1 MKYSD
6 YNYIATMIG
15 DFSKV
20 PVHIYKNNE
29 LIFYYSTTY
38 FIKDPISIY
47 QSDILKI
54 SDHIGY
60 FLTENFSCYG
70 VVNSNEYKF
79 VIGPTKQVSSSASNL
94 LELAIQLD
102 IPNEEIDEFIIAMQ
116 ENNHIPFENLMQL
129 MLFLNYILNNEKYSL
144 EDIFID
150 DSLQKHFAQKTSHHG
165 TDHSLP
171 DKLSDQ
177 DIIFHSTYDLE
188 ENLMNMIRKGDYIS
202 LSNLLESSPLFK
214 IDVMG
219 SNHLRF
225 LKNTFI
231 AIATLASHAAIQG
244 GMTPDDAY
252 TLIDNY
258 ILMCELLNDCNRI
271 DNLGRLMIIDFAKR
285 VNQLYKGTQA
295 SRLILDVSNYIN
307 RHMSEQITV
316 EAMSKEFFM
325 SRSYLSKRFKAESNV
340 TLTDFILT
348 KKTDEAKHLLRYT
361 KQSLTAISLHLGFSS
376 PGHFSRVFR
385 KYASVSPKEY
395 RKKYTK
401 EYVQHKGDNTVN

>member
-1 MKYSD
+1 MKYVD
-6 YNYIATMIG
+6 YSYIATMIG
-15 DFSKV
+15 DFSRV

-29 LIFYYSTTY
+29 LIFYYSITH
-38 FIKDPISIY
+38 FIKDPISIH

-60 FLTENFSCYG
+60 LLTDNFSCYG
-70 VVNSNEYKF
+70 IVNSDEYKF
-79 VIGPTKQVSSSASNL
+79 VIGPTKQVSSTASNL

-102 IPNEEIDEFIIAMQ
+102 IPKEHIDEFIIAMQ
-116 ENNHIPFENLMQL
+116 EIKHIPFENLMQI
-129 MLFLNYILNNEKYSL
+129 MCFLNYILNNEKCSL

-150 DSLQKHFAQKTSHHG
+150 GSLQEHFAKKTSRHG
-165 TDHSLP
+165 TDHSLS
-171 DKLSDQ
+171 DKLSEQ

-188 ENLMNMIRKGDYIS
+188 ENFMNMIRKGDYIS
-202 LSNLLESSPLFK
+202 ISNLLENSPIFK
-214 IDVMG
+214 KDVME

-225 LKNTFI
+225 FKNSFV
-231 AIATLASHAAIQG
+231 AIATLASRAAIQG
-244 GMTPDDAY
+244 GMNPDDAF

-258 ILMCELLNDCNRI
+258 ILMCELLDDCNRI
-271 DNLGRLMIIDFAKR
+271 NNLGRLMVIDFAKR

-295 SRLILDVSNYIN
+295 SHLILDVSNYIN
-307 RHMSEQITV
+307 RHMSEAITV
-316 EAMSKEFFM
+316 EAMSKDFFM

-348 KKTDEAKHLLRYT
+348 KKIDEAKHLLRYT

-385 KYASVSPKEY
+385 KYASISPKEY
-395 RKKYTK
+395 REK
-401 EYVQHKGDNTVN
+401 NTN

>member
-1 MKYSD
+1 MKFVD

-15 DFSKV
+15 DFSRV

-29 LIFYYSTTY
+29 LIFYYSITH
-38 FIKDPISIY
+38 FIKDPISIH

-60 FLTENFSCYG
+60 LLTDNFSCYG
-70 VVNSNEYKF
+70 IVNSNEYKF
-79 VIGPTKQVSSSASNL
+79 VIGPTKQVSSTASNL

-102 IPNEEIDEFIIAMQ
+102 IPKEDIDEFIIAMQ
-116 ENNHIPFENLMQL
+116 EIKHIPFENLMQI
-129 MLFLNYILNNEKYSL
+129 MCFLNYILNNEKCSL

-150 DSLQKHFAQKTSHHG
+150 DSLQEHFAKKTSRHG
-165 TDHSLP
+165 TDHSL
-171 DKLSDQ
+171 SD
-177 DIIFHSTYDLE
+177 
-188 ENLMNMIRKGDYIS
+188 MNMIRKGDYIS
-202 LSNLLESSPLFK
+202 ISNLLENSPIFK
-214 IDVMG
+214 KDVME

-225 LKNTFI
+225 FKNSFV
-231 AIATLASHAAIQG
+231 AIATLASRAAIQG
-244 GMTPDDAY
+244 GMNPDDAF

-258 ILMCELLNDCNRI
+258 ILMCELLDDCNRI
-271 DNLGRLMIIDFAKR
+271 NNLGRLMVMDFAKR

-295 SRLILDVSNYIN
+295 SHLILDVSNYIN
-307 RHMSEQITV
+307 RHMSEAITV
-316 EAMSKEFFM
+316 EAMSKDFFM

-395 RKKYTK
+395 REKYT
-401 EYVQHKGDNTVN
+401 N

>member
-1 MKYSD
+1 MKFVD

-15 DFSKV
+15 DFSRV

-29 LIFYYSTTY
+29 LIFYYSITH
-38 FIKDPISIY
+38 FIKDPISIH

-60 FLTENFSCYG
+60 LLTDNFSCCG
-70 VVNSNEYKF
+70 IVNSNEYKF
-79 VIGPTKQVSSSASNL
+79 VIGPTKQVSSTASNL

-102 IPNEEIDEFIIAMQ
+102 IPKEDIDEFIIAMQ
-116 ENNHIPFENLMQL
+116 EIKHIPFENLMQI
-129 MLFLNYILNNEKYSL
+129 MCFLNYILNNEKCSL

-150 DSLQKHFAQKTSHHG
+150 DSLQEHFAKKTSRHG
-165 TDHSLP
+165 TDHSLS
-171 DKLSDQ
+171 DKLSEQ

-188 ENLMNMIRKGDYIS
+188 ENFMNMIRKGDYIS
-202 LSNLLESSPLFK
+202 ISNLLENSPIFK
-214 IDVMG
+214 KDVME

-225 LKNTFI
+225 FKNSFV
-231 AIATLASHAAIQG
+231 AIATLASRAAIQG
-244 GMTPDDAY
+244 GMNPDDAF

-258 ILMCELLNDCNRI
+258 ILMCELLDDCNRI
-271 DNLGRLMIIDFAKR
+271 NNLGRLMVMDFAKR

-295 SRLILDVSNYIN
+295 SHLILDVSNYIN
-307 RHMSEQITV
+307 RHMSEAITV
-316 EAMSKEFFM
+316 EAMSKDFFM

-395 RKKYTK
+395 REKYT
-401 EYVQHKGDNTVN
+401 N

>member
-1 MKYSD
+1 
-6 YNYIATMIG
+6 MIG
-15 DFSKV
+15 DFSRV

-29 LIFYYSTTY
+29 LIFYYSITH
-38 FIKDPISIY
+38 FIKDPISIH

-60 FLTENFSCYG
+60 LLTDNFSCY
-70 VVNSNEYKF
+70 VIVNSNEYKF
-79 VIGPTKQVSSSASNL
+79 VIGPTKQVSSTASNL

-102 IPNEEIDEFIIAMQ
+102 IPKEDIDEFIIAMQ
-116 ENNHIPFENLMQL
+116 EIKHIPFENLMQI
-129 MLFLNYILNNEKYSL
+129 MCFLNYILNNEKCSL

-150 DSLQKHFAQKTSHHG
+150 DSLQEHFAKKTSRHG
-165 TDHSLP
+165 TDHSLS
-171 DKLSDQ
+171 DKLSEQ

-188 ENLMNMIRKGDYIS
+188 ENFMNMIRKGDYIS
-202 LSNLLESSPLFK
+202 ISNLLENSPIFK
-214 IDVMG
+214 KDVME

-225 LKNTFI
+225 FKNSFV
-231 AIATLASHAAIQG
+231 AIATLASRAAIQG
-244 GMTPDDAY
+244 GMNPDDAF

-258 ILMCELLNDCNRI
+258 ILMCELLDDCNRI
-271 DNLGRLMIIDFAKR
+271 NNLGRLMVMDFAKR

-295 SRLILDVSNYIN
+295 SHLILDVSNYIN
-307 RHMSEQITV
+307 RHMSEAITV
-316 EAMSKEFFM
+316 EAMSKDFFM

-395 RKKYTK
+395 REKYT
-401 EYVQHKGDNTVN
+401 N

>member
-1 MKYSD
+1 MKFVD

-15 DFSKV
+15 DFSRV

-29 LIFYYSTTY
+29 LIFYYSITH
-38 FIKDPISIY
+38 FIKDPISIH

-60 FLTENFSCYG
+60 LLTDIFSCYG
-70 VVNSNEYKF
+70 IVNSNEYKF
-79 VIGPTKQVSSSASNL
+79 VIGPTKQVSSTASNL

-102 IPNEEIDEFIIAMQ
+102 IPKEDIDEFIIAMQ
-116 ENNHIPFENLMQL
+116 EIKHIPFENLMQI
-129 MLFLNYILNNEKYSL
+129 MCFLNYILNNEKCSL

-150 DSLQKHFAQKTSHHG
+150 DSLQEHFAKKTSRHG
-165 TDHSLP
+165 TDHSLS
-171 DKLSDQ
+171 DKLSEQ

-188 ENLMNMIRKGDYIS
+188 ENFMNMIRKGDYIS
-202 LSNLLESSPLFK
+202 ISNLLENSPIFK
-214 IDVMG
+214 KDVMG

-225 LKNTFI
+225 FKNSFV
-231 AIATLASHAAIQG
+231 AIATLASRAAIQG
-244 GMTPDDAY
+244 GMNPDDAF

-258 ILMCELLNDCNRI
+258 ILMCELLDDCNRI
-271 DNLGRLMIIDFAKR
+271 NNLGRLMVMDFAKR

-295 SRLILDVSNYIN
+295 SHLILDVSNYIN
-307 RHMSEQITV
+307 RHMSEAITV
-316 EAMSKEFFM
+316 EAMSKDFFM

-395 RKKYTK
+395 REKYT
-401 EYVQHKGDNTVN
+401 N

>member
-1 MKYSD
+1 MKFVD

-15 DFSKV
+15 DFSRV

-29 LIFYYSTTY
+29 LIFYYSITH
-38 FIKDPISIY
+38 FIKDPISIH

-54 SDHIGY
+54 SDLIGY
-60 FLTENFSCYG
+60 LLTDNFSCYG
-70 VVNSNEYKF
+70 IVNSDEYKF
-79 VIGPTKQVSSSASNL
+79 VIGPTKQVSSTASNL

-102 IPNEEIDEFIIAMQ
+102 IPKEHIDEFIIAMQ
-116 ENNHIPFENLMQL
+116 EIKHIPFENLMQI
-129 MLFLNYILNNEKYSL
+129 MCFLNYILNNEKCSL

-150 DSLQKHFAQKTSHHG
+150 DSLQKHFAKKTSRHG
-165 TDHSLP
+165 TGHSLS
-171 DKLSDQ
+171 DKLSEQ

-188 ENLMNMIRKGDYIS
+188 ENFMNMIRKGDYIS
-202 LSNLLESSPLFK
+202 ISNLLENSQIFK
-214 IDVMG
+214 KDVME

-225 LKNTFI
+225 FKNSFV
-231 AIATLASHAAIQG
+231 AVATLASRAAIQG
-244 GMTPDDAY
+244 GMNPDDAF

-258 ILMCELLNDCNRI
+258 ILMCELLDDCNRI
-271 DNLGRLMIIDFAKR
+271 NNLGRLMVIDFAKR

-295 SRLILDVSNYIN
+295 SHLILDVSNYIN
-307 RHMSEQITV
+307 RHMSEAITV
-316 EAMSKEFFM
+316 EAMSKDFFM
-325 SRSYLSKRFKAESNV
+325 SRSYLSKRFKAESTV

-395 RKKYTK
+395 REKYT
-401 EYVQHKGDNTVN
+401 N

>member
-1 MKYSD
+1 MKFAD

-15 DFSKV
+15 DFSGV

-29 LIFYYSTTY
+29 LIFYYSITH
-38 FIKDPISIY
+38 FIKDPISIH

-60 FLTENFSCYG
+60 LLTDNFSCYG
-70 VVNSNEYKF
+70 IVNSNEYKF
-79 VIGPTKQVSSSASNL
+79 VIGPTKQVSSTASNL

-102 IPNEEIDEFIIAMQ
+102 IPKEDIDEFIIAMQ
-116 ENNHIPFENLMQL
+116 EIKHIPFENLMQI
-129 MLFLNYILNNEKYSL
+129 MCFLNYILNNEKCSL

-150 DSLQKHFAQKTSHHG
+150 DSLQEHFAKKTSRHG
-165 TDHSLP
+165 TDHSLS
-171 DKLSDQ
+171 DKLSEQ

-188 ENLMNMIRKGDYIS
+188 ENFMNMIRKGDYIS
-202 LSNLLESSPLFK
+202 ISNLLENSPIFK
-214 IDVMG
+214 KDVME

-225 LKNTFI
+225 FKNSFV
-231 AIATLASHAAIQG
+231 AIATLASRAAIQG
-244 GMTPDDAY
+244 GMNPDDAF

-258 ILMCELLNDCNRI
+258 IH
-271 DNLGRLMIIDFAKR
+271 LGRLMVIDFAKR

-295 SRLILDVSNYIN
+295 SHLILDVSNYIN
-307 RHMSEQITV
+307 RHMSEAITV

-348 KKTDEAKHLLRYT
+348 KKIDEAKHLLRYT

-385 KYASVSPKEY
+385 KYVSISPKEY
-395 RKKYTK
+395 REK
-401 EYVQHKGDNTVN
+401 NTN

>member
-1 MKYSD
+1 MKFVD

-15 DFSKV
+15 DFSRV

-29 LIFYYSTTY
+29 LIFYYSITH
-38 FIKDPISIY
+38 FIKDPISIH

-60 FLTENFSCYG
+60 LLTDNFSCY
-70 VVNSNEYKF
+70 VIVNSNEYKF
-79 VIGPTKQVSSSASNL
+79 VIGPTKQVSSTASNL

-102 IPNEEIDEFIIAMQ
+102 IPKEDIDEFIIAMQ
-116 ENNHIPFENLMQL
+116 EIKHIPFENLMQI
-129 MLFLNYILNNEKYSL
+129 MCFLNYILNNEKCSL

-150 DSLQKHFAQKTSHHG
+150 DSLQEHFAKKTSRHG
-165 TDHSLP
+165 TDHSLS
-171 DKLSDQ
+171 DKLSEQ

-188 ENLMNMIRKGDYIS
+188 ENFMNMIRKGDYIS
-202 LSNLLESSPLFK
+202 ISNLLENSPIFK
-214 IDVMG
+214 KDVME

-225 LKNTFI
+225 LKNSFV
-231 AIATLASHAAIQG
+231 AIATLASRAAIQG
-244 GMTPDDAY
+244 GMNPDDAF

-258 ILMCELLNDCNRI
+258 ILMCELLDDCNRI
-271 DNLGRLMIIDFAKR
+271 NNLGRLMVMDFAKR

-295 SRLILDVSNYIN
+295 SHLILDVSNYIN
-307 RHMSEQITV
+307 RHMSEAITV
-316 EAMSKEFFM
+316 EAMSKDFFM

-395 RKKYTK
+395 REKYT
-401 EYVQHKGDNTVN
+401 N

>member
-1 MKYSD
+1 
-6 YNYIATMIG
+6 MIG
-15 DFSKV
+15 DFSRV

-29 LIFYYSTTY
+29 LIFYYSITH
-38 FIKDPISIY
+38 FIKDPISIH

-60 FLTENFSCYG
+60 LLTDNFSCYG
-70 VVNSNEYKF
+70 IVNSNEYKI
-79 VIGPTKQVSSSASNL
+79 VIGPTKQVSSTASNL

-102 IPNEEIDEFIIAMQ
+102 IPKEDIDEFIIAMQ
-116 ENNHIPFENLMQL
+116 EIKHIPFENLMQI
-129 MLFLNYILNNEKYSL
+129 MCFLNYILNNEKCSL

-150 DSLQKHFAQKTSHHG
+150 DSLQEHFAKKTSRHG
-165 TDHSLP
+165 TDHSLS
-171 DKLSDQ
+171 DKLSEQ

-188 ENLMNMIRKGDYIS
+188 ENFMNMIRKGDYIS
-202 LSNLLESSPLFK
+202 ISNLLENSPIFK
-214 IDVMG
+214 KDVME

-225 LKNTFI
+225 FKNSFV
-231 AIATLASHAAIQG
+231 AIATLASRAAIQG
-244 GMTPDDAY
+244 GMNPDDAF

-258 ILMCELLNDCNRI
+258 ILMCELLDDCNRI
-271 DNLGRLMIIDFAKR
+271 NNLGRLMVMDFAKR

-295 SRLILDVSNYIN
+295 SHLILDVSNYIN
-307 RHMSEQITV
+307 RHMSEAITV
-316 EAMSKEFFM
+316 EAMSKDFFM

-395 RKKYTK
+395 REKYT
-401 EYVQHKGDNTVN
+401 N

>member
-1 MKYSD
+1 MKFVD

-15 DFSKV
+15 DFSRV

-29 LIFYYSTTY
+29 LIFYYSITH
-38 FIKDPISIY
+38 FIKDPISIH

-60 FLTENFSCYG
+60 LLTDNFSCDG
-70 VVNSNEYKF
+70 IVNSNEYKF
-79 VIGPTKQVSSSASNL
+79 VIGPTKQVSSTASNL

-102 IPNEEIDEFIIAMQ
+102 IPKEDIDEFIIAMQ
-116 ENNHIPFENLMQL
+116 EIKHIPFENLMQI
-129 MLFLNYILNNEKYSL
+129 MCFLNYILNNEKCSL

-150 DSLQKHFAQKTSHHG
+150 DSLQEHFAKKTSRHG
-165 TDHSLP
+165 TDHSLS
-171 DKLSDQ
+171 DKLSEQ

-188 ENLMNMIRKGDYIS
+188 ENFMNMIRKGDYIS
-202 LSNLLESSPLFK
+202 ISNLLENSPIFK
-214 IDVMG
+214 KDVMG

-225 LKNTFI
+225 FKNSFV
-231 AIATLASHAAIQG
+231 AIATLASRAAIQG
-244 GMTPDDAY
+244 GMNPDDAF

-258 ILMCELLNDCNRI
+258 ILMCELLDDCNRI
-271 DNLGRLMIIDFAKR
+271 NNLGRLMVMDFAKR

-295 SRLILDVSNYIN
+295 SHLILDVSNYIN
-307 RHMSEQITV
+307 RHMSEAITV
-316 EAMSKEFFM
+316 EAMSKDFFM

-395 RKKYTK
+395 REKYT
-401 EYVQHKGDNTVN
+401 N

>member
-1 MKYSD
+1 
-6 YNYIATMIG
+6 MIG
-15 DFSKV
+15 DFSRV

-29 LIFYYSTTY
+29 LIFYYSITH
-38 FIKDPISIY
+38 FIKDPISIH

-60 FLTENFSCYG
+60 LLTDNFSCYG
-70 VVNSNEYKF
+70 IVNSNEYKF
-79 VIGPTKQVSSSASNL
+79 VIGPTKQVSSTASNL

-102 IPNEEIDEFIIAMQ
+102 IPKEDIDEFIIAMQ
-116 ENNHIPFENLMQL
+116 EIKHIPFENLMQI
-129 MLFLNYILNNEKYSL
+129 MCFLNYILNNEKCSL

-150 DSLQKHFAQKTSHHG
+150 DSLQEHFAKKTSRHG
-165 TDHSLP
+165 TDHSLS
-171 DKLSDQ
+171 DKLSEQ

-188 ENLMNMIRKGDYIS
+188 ENFMNMIRKGDYIS
-202 LSNLLESSPLFK
+202 ISNLLENSPIFK
-214 IDVMG
+214 KDVME

-225 LKNTFI
+225 FKNSFV
-231 AIATLASHAAIQG
+231 AIATLASRAAIQG
-244 GMTPDDAY
+244 GMNPDDAF

-258 ILMCELLNDCNRI
+258 ILMCELLDDCNRI
-271 DNLGRLMIIDFAKR
+271 NNLGRLMVMDFAKR

-295 SRLILDVSNYIN
+295 SHLILDVSNYIN
-307 RHMSEQITV
+307 RHMSEAITV
-316 EAMSKEFFM
+316 EAMSKVFFM

-395 RKKYTK
+395 REKYT
-401 EYVQHKGDNTVN
+401 N

>member
-1 MKYSD
+1 MKFVD

-15 DFSKV
+15 DFSRV

-29 LIFYYSTTY
+29 LIFYYSITH
-38 FIKDPISIY
+38 FIKDPISIH

-60 FLTENFSCYG
+60 LLTDNFSCYG
-70 VVNSNEYKF
+70 IANSNEYKF
-79 VIGPTKQVSSSASNL
+79 VIGPTKQVSSTASNL

-102 IPNEEIDEFIIAMQ
+102 IPKEDIDEFIIAMQ
-116 ENNHIPFENLMQL
+116 EIKHIPFENLMQI
-129 MLFLNYILNNEKYSL
+129 MCFLNYILNNEKCSL

-150 DSLQKHFAQKTSHHG
+150 DSLQEHFAKKTSRHG
-165 TDHSLP
+165 TDHSLS
-171 DKLSDQ
+171 DKLSEQ

-188 ENLMNMIRKGDYIS
+188 ENFMNMIRKGDYIS
-202 LSNLLESSPLFK
+202 ISNLLENSPIFK
-214 IDVMG
+214 KDVME

-225 LKNTFI
+225 FKNSFV
-231 AIATLASHAAIQG
+231 AIATLASRAAIQG
-244 GMTPDDAY
+244 GMNPDDAF

-258 ILMCELLNDCNRI
+258 ILMCELLDDCNRI
-271 DNLGRLMIIDFAKR
+271 NNLGRLMVMDFAKR

-295 SRLILDVSNYIN
+295 SHLILDVSNYIN
-307 RHMSEQITV
+307 RHMSEAITV
-316 EAMSKEFFM
+316 EAMSKDFFM

-395 RKKYTK
+395 REKYT
-401 EYVQHKGDNTVN
+401 N

>member
-1 MKYSD
+1 MKFVD

-15 DFSKV
+15 DFSRV

-29 LIFYYSTTY
+29 LIFYYSITH
-38 FIKDPISIY
+38 FIKDPISIH

-60 FLTENFSCYG
+60 LLTDNFSCYG
-70 VVNSNEYKF
+70 IVNSNEYKF
-79 VIGPTKQVSSSASNL
+79 VIGPTKQVSSTASNL

-102 IPNEEIDEFIIAMQ
+102 ISKEDIDEFIIAMQ
-116 ENNHIPFENLMQL
+116 EIKHIPFENLMQI
-129 MLFLNYILNNEKYSL
+129 MCFLNYILNNEKCSL

-150 DSLQKHFAQKTSHHG
+150 DSLQEHFAKKTSRHG
-165 TDHSLP
+165 TDHSLS
-171 DKLSDQ
+171 DKLSEQ

-188 ENLMNMIRKGDYIS
+188 ENFMNMIRKGDYIS
-202 LSNLLESSPLFK
+202 ISNLLENSPIFK
-214 IDVMG
+214 KDVME

-225 LKNTFI
+225 FKNSFV
-231 AIATLASHAAIQG
+231 AIATLASRAAIQG
-244 GMTPDDAY
+244 GMNPDDAF

-258 ILMCELLNDCNRI
+258 ILMCELLDDCNRI
-271 DNLGRLMIIDFAKR
+271 NNLGRLMVMDFAKR

-295 SRLILDVSNYIN
+295 SHLILDVSNYIN
-307 RHMSEQITV
+307 RHMSEAITV
-316 EAMSKEFFM
+316 EAMSKDFFM

-395 RKKYTK
+395 REKYT
-401 EYVQHKGDNTVN
+401 N